1 MFTLS
6 DEVLTY
12 IIVLLTTADKGGGAV
27 VEIALIN
34 ATFTINYKHIKFTI
48 VFIQLKF
55 LNFDSMH
62 YNQCK

>member
-6 DEVLTY
+6 DEILTY
-12 IIVLLTTADKGGGAV
+12 IIVLLTTTVKGGGAV

-34 ATFTINYKHIKFTI
+34 ATFKINYKHIKFMI

-62 YNQCK
+62 YN